1 MKWAVSTLEP
11 LRPKIT
17 HSISQIA
24 SCRKSVIVP
33 KSNLDLLNFEVAPVR
48 SGATSGGDG
57 PLGLSLAAA
66 AAPAA
71 PRIALYSHDTLGLGH
86 MRRNMLLAQTLTASS
101 LQPVTLSIVG
111 KPEACRFPLPA
122 RGERVVLPA
131 LRKVPDGGYQ
141 PASFDLPLTQVV
153 DMRSRIIRG
162 TLEGFRPDLLIVDNV
177 PRGAMRELDN
187 ALGML
192 RADTSTRVVLGLR
205 DVLDD
210 PESIRR
216 QWSKSDSYAAL
227 RDFYDEIWIYGDPL
241 IFDTQHDYGFPAD
254 VQPKI
259 RYTGYFDLSER
270 ARHAEPEDVRA
281 ADLLNIREHDT
292 VLCLLGGG
300 EDGNVLADAF
310 ADIVLPDGFHA
321 LIVPGPYLH
330 AESMR
335 KLERRAA
342 ADPAFRLIPFVREP
356 MVLARDCTC
365 VVAMG
370 GFNTV
375 WEIVALGKPFLVMPR
390 ASGRQEQWIR
400 ARRLQELGVLDVQ
413 SQELMNGWSLSQWV
427 AAQGR
432 APRAN
437 IRDRIRLD
445 GLSTVVEL
453 ASAMLSRE
461 LRAVNV

>member
-1 MKWAVSTLEP
+1 M
-11 LRPKIT
+11 PKL
-17 HSISQIA
+17 
-24 SCRKSVIVP
+24 
-33 KSNLDLLNFEVAPVR
+33 NLDLLK
-48 SGATSGGDG
+48 SGAAADAGGR
-57 PLGLSLAAA
+57 PKLTVAASA
-66 AAPAA
+66 PPAA

-86 MRRNMLLAQTLTASS
+86 MRRNMLLAQTLTASP
-101 LQPVTLSIVG
+101 LQPVTLSMVG

-131 LRKVPDGGYQ
+131 LSKLADGGYR
-141 PASFDLPLTQVV
+141 PASFDLPLAQVV
-153 DMRSRIIRG
+153 DMRSLMIRG
-162 TLEGFRPDLLIVDNV
+162 ALEGFRPDLLIVDNV

-187 ALGML
+187 ALAML
-192 RADTSTRVVLGLR
+192 RAHTATRVVLGLR

-210 PESIRR
+210 PEAIRR

-227 RDFYDEIWIYGDPL
+227 RDYYDEIWIYGDPL
-241 IFDTQHDYGFPAD
+241 VFDTQRDYGFPAD

-259 RYTGYFDLSER
+259 RYTGYFDLCER
-270 ARHAEPEDVRA
+270 MHYAQAD
-281 ADLLNIREHDT
+281 DLLAAEQLQLRERDT

-330 AESMR
+330 AESMC
-335 KLERRAA
+335 KLEQRAA

-375 WEIVALGKPFLVMPR
+375 WEIVALDKPFLVMPR
-390 ASGRQEQWIR
+390 ASGRREQWIR

-413 SQELMNGWSLSQWV
+413 AQEAVSGRSLSQWV
-427 AAQGR
+427 ATQGR
-432 APRAN
+432 VPRVN

-453 ASAMLSRE
+453 ASALLSRE
-461 LRAVNV
+461 RRAAHA